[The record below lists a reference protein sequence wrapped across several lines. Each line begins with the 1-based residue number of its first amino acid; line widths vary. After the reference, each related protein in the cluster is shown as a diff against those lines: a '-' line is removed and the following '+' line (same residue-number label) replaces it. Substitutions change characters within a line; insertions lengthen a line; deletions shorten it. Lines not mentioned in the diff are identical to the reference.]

1 MNQAAEPD
9 EKLHEKKG
17 RPGGERRLSK
27 GKLLRFSLSAA
38 LVGAIFFFVLPQI
51 ADFSE
56 VWAAISDM
64 TSVEVV
70 TLGLLA
76 AWNLMTYW
84 FVMTAATP
92 GLTIPQAM
100 VVTEASTA
108 VSNTVPAGSAIAVGL
123 TYLMLGSW
131 GFSKSRSTLSVV
143 VSGLWNNF
151 AKLGLPV
158 LALALLALQGE
169 ASASRV
175 TAGLVGIGALV
186 AAIVVFALML
196 RSEEFA
202 RKAGNAAARVMSKLR
217 RVVGKGPAT
226 GWDDATAKF
235 RARTITLVEKAWLR
249 LTLATLVSHLSLFAV
264 LLVTL
269 RHVGVSN
276 SEVNW
281 VEALAVFAFVRLLTA
296 VPLTPGGLGIVELGL
311 ITALTA
317 AGGDK
322 PDVVAA
328 VLVFR
333 ILTYVLPIPF
343 GLATYVFWRR
353 NTSWHDSAPPLAGS
367 SVPLPA
373 GAKGAV

>member
-1 MNQAAEPD
+1 VSQAAGPED
-9 EKLHEKKG
+9 EG
-17 RPGGERRLSK
+17 DRPGRARRLTT
-27 GKLLRFSLSAA
+27 GKLVRFGLSAA
-38 LVGAIFFFVLPQI
+38 LVGAIFFYVLPQI

-56 VWAAISDM
+56 VWAAISNM
-64 TSVEVV
+64 TWIEVV

-92 GLTIPQAM
+92 GLRIPQAM

-108 VSNTVPAGSAIAVGL
+108 VSNTVPAGSAIAVGI

-186 AAIVVFALML
+186 AAAAVFALML

-202 RKAGNAAARVMSKLR
+202 RKAGNVAARFVSKLR
-217 RVVGKGPAT
+217 RIVGKGPAT
-226 GWDDATAKF
+226 GWDDATSKF

-249 LTLATLVSHLSLFAV
+249 LTLATVVSHLSLFAV

-269 RHVGVSN
+269 RNVGVANDKVS
-276 SEVNW
+276 W
-281 VEALAVFAFVRLLTA
+281 IEALAVFAFVRLLTA
-296 VPLTPGGLGIVELGL
+296 IPLTPGGLGIVELGL
-311 ITALTA
+311 ITGLTT

-353 NTSWHDSAPPLAGS
+353 NTSWHDSAPPLAGAPP
-367 SVPLPA
+367 VPA
-373 GAKGAV
+373 GATGAT